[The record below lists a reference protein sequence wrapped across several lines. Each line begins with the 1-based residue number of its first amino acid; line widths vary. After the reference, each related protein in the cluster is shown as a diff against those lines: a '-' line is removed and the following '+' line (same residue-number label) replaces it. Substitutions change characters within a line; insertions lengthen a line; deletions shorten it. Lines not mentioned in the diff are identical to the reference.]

1 MAPGVSEGSQAL
13 NPSSESARLSVS
25 LPSGPPFHKS
35 YDSGSF
41 SLPSDFTNE
50 TTSGSHDGKEDK
62 ILVIPDLFSSI
73 MAVEPVVNP
82 NYFKVKSKGDAWIQ
96 WYLRPLFTYDRP
108 QVE

>member
-1 MAPGVSEGSQAL
+1 M
-13 NPSSESARLSVS
+13 
-25 LPSGPPFHKS
+25 
-35 YDSGSF
+35 
-41 SLPSDFTNE
+41 NE